1 MLKNPFLLYI
11 LVFGGVLATY
21 QLQWSEI
28 YPDLSLE
35 TLVFFCVTFILAT
48 GFAFVVSREVKETVE
63 YRPGLL
69 PRYTALFLIAVY
81 AADLI
86 YADTIPLFSLIQ
98 GSYQYGSFPGIPTI
112 HVFAVT
118 FSGAFSTI
126 RFADFLYSKSKRF
139 RYLLEAL
146 LPLLFFTT
154 LNFRG
159 VTTIT
164 LLSWGF
170 VYIIKRGRLGFTR
183 TLLIPAVL
191 LGALYAFGAF
201 GDLRTGGIEELGRP
215 SQAFR
220 ESGIPRTYFWGYLY
234 STSPLANLQY
244 TIDLG
249 NPRGDLQS
257 FVELVISEMLPD
269 FLSNRLLPLMEVQRV
284 LTPEIGPGL
293 NVATLFGRPYLYFG
307 WIGLAMMFAWFLTF
321 VTVYLVVIRSSPYR
335 VPCLALLN
343 TLVVFCSFDNMIA
356 QTFLTFQL
364 IWPLLLT
371 LLLAPLERF
380 ESRFEARL
388 SRLRRRWK
396 RRLDHARR
404 EMAGPETLSGP

>member
-35 TLVFFCVTFILAT
+35 TLLFFCVTFILAT

-69 PRYTALFLIAVY
+69 PRYTALLLIAVY
-81 AADLI
+81 AVDIA
-86 YADTIPLFSLIQ
+86 YADTIPLLELIQ
-98 GSYQYGSFPGIPTI
+98 GTYVYGSFPGIPTI

-118 FSGAFSTI
+118 FSGTFCTI
-126 RFADFLYSKSKRF
+126 RFADFLYSKPKRF

-146 LPLLFFTT
+146 LPLLFFTM
-154 LNFRG
+154 LNFRS
-159 VTTIT
+159 VTVIA
-164 LLSWGF
+164 LVSWGF
-170 VYIIKRGRLGFTR
+170 VYIIKRGRLGFAR
-183 TLLIPAVL
+183 TLLMAAMVL
-191 LGALYAFGAF
+191 GGLYAFGAF

-215 SQAFR
+215 SQAFS

-244 TIDLG
+244 TIDVG
-249 NPRGDLQS
+249 NPRSDLQS

-269 FLSNRLLPLMEVQRV
+269 FMSNRLLPLMQVQRV
-284 LTPEIGPGL
+284 LTPEVGPGL
-293 NVATLFGRPYLYFG
+293 NVATLFARSYLYFG
-307 WIGLAMMFAWFLTF
+307 WVGLMMMFAWFLAF
-321 VTVYLVVIRSSPYR
+321 VTTYLVIIRSSPYR

-343 TLVVFCSFDNMIA
+343 TLVVFCCFDNMIA
-356 QTFLTFQL
+356 QTFLSFQL
-364 IWPLLLT
+364 MWPLLLT
-371 LLLAPLERF
+371 LAPLRKF
-380 ESRFEARL
+380 ENRIVARL
-388 SRLRRRWK
+388 SRLCRRWK

-404 EMAGPETLSGP
+404 GIMGPETVSGP